1 MGASKPVVVN
11 IVATADLKQRI
22 VLADVGKLPH
32 HSYNPKVY
40 HCVYAK
46 SPKMHAKV
54 SIFATGKMIS
64 IGTKSEKHAKED
76 LNLIADN
83 LADAGLVGRRRLV
96 VQTQN
101 IVASTKLDA
110 PLEMMRVAA
119 EIPRV
124 LYEPEQFP
132 GAIYRGPVGV
142 TMTLF
147 ASGKVIIAGATNMH
161 QLRLAALELERI
173 ASISRKD

>member
-11 IVATADLKQRI
+11 VVATADLNQCI
-22 VLADVGKLPH
+22 VLADAGRLPNY
-32 HSYNPKVY
+32 SYNPEVY

-46 SPKMHAKV
+46 SSKMHAKV
-54 SIFATGKMIS
+54 SIFTSGKLIG

-76 LNLIADN
+76 LNLVAES
-83 LADAGLVGRRRLV
+83 LAEAGVVGHRRLV

-110 PLEMMRVAA
+110 PLEMMRVVT

-124 LYEPEQFP
+124 IYEPEQFP

-147 ASGKVIIAGATNMH
+147 ASGKVIIAGATNMR

-173 ASISRKD
+173 ASITRKD